1 MGFEVYFDQLMVF
14 MTAVAV
20 IAGIPLLLAT
30 VIGLVIS
37 FLQAVTQIQDQTLSQ
52 TAKMVAIAVTFLAMG
67 GALVGPLV
75 EGSTAVFSDFWT
87 YR

>member
-1 MGFEVYFDQLMVF
+1 

-20 IAGIPLLLAT
+20 VAGIPLLLAT

-37 FLQAVTQIQDQTLSQ
+37 FLQAITQIQDQTLAQ
-52 TAKMVAIAVTFLAMG
+52 TAKMVAIALTFLAIG
-67 GALVGPLV
+67 GALVGPLY
-75 EGSTAVFSDFWT
+75 EGTISVFTEFWT